1 MTTRPSRWWRRRRE
15 GLRDDGPVVV
25 LATAMTAKDAAA
37 IRRLLDPDVTM
48 IIDSGPLELGGEL
61 RGRDA
66 AAVELLSYP
75 SDLAVVSI
83 NGAPGI
89 VGRREG
95 RVAATISASVR
106 HGRIMTL
113 WSVRNPEKL
122 RGWDD
127 RS

>member
-1 MTTRPSRWWRRRRE
+1 MTAHPSRWWRRRRE
-15 GLRDDGPVVV
+15 GAHDAAPLVA
-25 LATAMTAKDAAA
+25 LAEAMTERDAAA

-48 IIDSGPLELGGEL
+48 TIDSGPLELGGEL
-61 RGRDA
+61 RGHDA
-66 AAVELLSYP
+66 AAVELLTYP

-89 VGRREG
+89 VGRRDD
-95 RVAATISASVR
+95 RVVATISASVR
-106 HGRIMTL
+106 HGRIVTL